1 MIQGR
6 FRSPAN
12 MTRFGLYGPILVE
25 SAQFGT
31 NRCKSKPSQ
40 CKSEGKKK
48 AQTRHRRAGNRV
60 GRHTPRQATSD
71 SSAAPSQPCQCFR
84 GGQSLM
90 ATNTQKAIT
99 SITTINTMLNILN
112 ITSLRFIYI
121 YIYILLN
128 LDLQQVLSNQ
138 ACFSPLC
145 KCTKIDQSKPK

>member
-12 MTRFGLYGPILVE
+12 TTRFGLYGPILVE
-25 SAQFGT
+25 SAQFST

-40 CKSEGKKK
+40 CKSEEKKKK
-48 AQTRHRRAGNRV
+48 AQTRHQRAGNRV
-60 GRHTPRQATSD
+60 GRHTPRQAASD
-71 SSAAPSQPCQCFR
+71 SSAAPSQPCQCNR

-121 YIYILLN
+121 YIYITKFGFSTGTFN
-128 LDLQQVLSNQ
+128 PSMFFPIVQVHKNR
-138 ACFSPLC
+138 
-145 KCTKIDQSKPK
+145 SK

>member
-12 MTRFGLYGPILVE
+12 TTRFGLYGPILVE

-40 CKSEGKKK
+40 CKSEEKKKK
-48 AQTRHRRAGNRV
+48 AQTRHQRAGNRV
-60 GRHTPRQATSD
+60 GRRTPRQAASD
-71 SSAAPSQPCQCFR
+71 SSAAPSQPCQCNR

-121 YIYILLN
+121 YIYITKFGFSTGTFN
-128 LDLQQVLSNQ
+128 PSMFFPIVQVHKNR
-138 ACFSPLC
+138 
-145 KCTKIDQSKPK
+145 SK